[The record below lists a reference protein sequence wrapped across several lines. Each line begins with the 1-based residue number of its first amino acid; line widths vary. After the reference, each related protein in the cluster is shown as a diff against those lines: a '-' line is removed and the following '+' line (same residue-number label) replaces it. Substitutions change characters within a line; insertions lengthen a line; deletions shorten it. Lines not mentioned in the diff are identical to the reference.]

1 AQAALTASRAR
12 IVAAADSARR
22 RFEHDLHDG
31 AQQHVVSLALR
42 LRAALAAV
50 PPEAGDVASQL
61 HGVADGLVAVLEEL
75 RDLAHGIHPAA
86 LSRGGLPAALKALAR
101 RSAVPVRLDVAVNG
115 RLPEPI
121 ELAAHYV
128 VAEALANAAKHAD
141 ATVIDV
147 EVGADDALRICVRDD
162 GRGGADATRGS
173 GLMGLT

>member
-1 AQAALTASRAR
+1 
-12 IVAAADSARR
+12 
-22 RFEHDLHDG
+22 
-31 AQQHVVSLALR
+31 
-42 LRAALAAV
+42 
-50 PPEAGDVASQL
+50 
-61 HGVADGLVAVLEEL
+61 VADGLVGVLAEL

-86 LSRGGLPAALKALAR
+86 LSRGGLPCALKALAR
-101 RSAVPVRLDVAVNG
+101 RCAVPVRLDVAVDG

-147 EVGADDALRICVRDD
+147 EVRATDVLRVCVRDD

-173 GLMGLT
+173 GLMGLTDRVESLGGRISLHSPAGGGTRLEIAFPLPASGT